1 MRPVFFTLLL
11 VCVALPV
18 FAQQEVL
25 PPPDILQVY
34 VDTVKPGK
42 MAEYTRI
49 ESEAAGACARASAWP
64 YLAIEARTG
73 PQEVWFLS
81 GFDSYASMEGSDEPF
96 LRNAALTSNLDRLM
110 EAKTSLV
117 SDPHTVFMRYRDD
130 LSRNRG
136 LMPPRT
142 RFFTVSVVKVLRG
155 HEREYEES
163 QRLLRNARERAETSD
178 GRMVY
183 QVLSGIPDN
192 TFITLSPYSSFSTA
206 AAALDGLLDYDDLD
220 ENVRGRITELLA
232 QSVFTTETFIFSVN
246 PGMSNPAGEWLADDP
261 EFWRP
266 SPMVQRQPPKK

>member
-11 VCVALPV
+11 VCVALPA
-18 FAQQEVL
+18 FGQQEVL

-49 ESEAAGACARASAWP
+49 ESEAAGACAHASSWP

-73 PQEVWFLS
+73 TQEVWFLS

-96 LRNAALTSNLDRLM
+96 LRNAALSANLDRLT

-117 SDPHTVFMRYRDD
+117 SDPHTIFMRYRDD

-155 HEREYEES
+155 HEREYEDS
-163 QRLLRNARERAETSD
+163 QRLLRNARERAETAD

-192 TFITLSPYSSFSTA
+192 TFITFSPYSSFSTA

-220 ENVRGRITELLA
+220 ENVRGRMTELLA
-232 QSVFTTETFIFSVN
+232 QSVVTRETFIFSVN

-261 EFWRP
+261 EFWRS

>member
-18 FAQQEVL
+18 FAQQEVS

-155 HEREYEES
+155 HEREYEDS

-192 TFITLSPYSSFSTA
+192 TFITLSPYSSFSSA

-220 ENVRGRITELLA
+220 ENVRGRITDLLA
-232 QSVFTTETFIFSVN
+232 QSVATTETFIFSVN

-266 SPMVQRQPPKK
+266 SPLVQRQPPKK

>member
-11 VCVALPV
+11 VCFALPA
-18 FAQQEVL
+18 FAQQELL

-42 MAEYTRI
+42 IAEYTRI

-64 YLAIEARTG
+64 YLAIEAKTG

-96 LRNAALTSNLDRLM
+96 LRNASLAANLDRLM

-136 LMPPRT
+136 LMPPKT
-142 RFFTVSVVKVLRG
+142 RFFTVSVVKVARG
-155 HEREYEES
+155 HEREYEDS
-163 QRLLRNARERAETSD
+163 QRLLRNARERAETAD
-178 GRMVY
+178 GRLVY

-192 TFITLSPYSSFSTA
+192 TFITLSPYSSFSSA
-206 AAALDGLLDYDDLD
+206 AASLDGLLDYDDLD
-220 ENVRGRITELLA
+220 ENVRGRVTELLA
-232 QSVFTTETFIFSVN
+232 QSVVTMETFIFSVS

-261 EFWRP
+261 EFWRS
-266 SPMVQRQPPKK
+266 SPLVQRQSSKK